1 MKKTIVWV
9 CSFAILA
16 GTGIVNAETAAPQK
30 APQDF
35 AAKKANIL
43 QRMDDREQKMAQR
56 HKEARACVQ
65 AAQNDADLKDCHD
78 KIRAEHKAKRD
89 KFREMRDQRRQ
100 QQPQ

>member
-1 MKKTIVWV
+1 MKKVIVWA
-9 CSFAILA
+9 CSLALLA
-16 GTGIVNAETAAPQK
+16 GTGIVSAETAAPPK

-35 AAKKANIL
+35 TTKKATIL

-56 HKEARACVQ
+56 HKESRACVQ
-65 AAQNDADLKDCHD
+65 AAQNDADLKACHD

-89 KFREMRDQRRQ
+89 KFREMREQRRQ